1 MALFTNAINI
11 SNNLG
16 DRYLDT
22 ISYVGLDYFNK
33 NILEEIYFL
42 TGDKKI
48 NKFIQLIRSFFSFRR
63 NNFNAIKNV

>member
-1 MALFTNAINI
+1 MALLTNAINI

-33 NILEEIYFL
+33 NILEEIH
-42 TGDKKI
+42 
-48 NKFIQLIRSFFSFRR
+48 LILRAIL
-63 NNFNAIKNV
+63 FNLCK